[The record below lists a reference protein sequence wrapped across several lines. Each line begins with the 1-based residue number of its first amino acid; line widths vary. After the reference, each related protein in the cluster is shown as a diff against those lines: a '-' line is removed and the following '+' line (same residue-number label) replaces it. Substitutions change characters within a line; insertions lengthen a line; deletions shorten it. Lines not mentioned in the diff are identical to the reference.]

1 MGEII
6 KKMKMKVRAERLL
19 FLWKKIV
26 TKNKWEEGTGEWNRK
41 KQTRNS
47 SLLSP
52 RYG

>member
-1 MGEII
+1 M
-6 KKMKMKVRAERLL
+6 MKMKVRAERLL

-26 TKNKWEEGTGEWNRK
+26 TKKWEEGTGEWNRK
-41 KQTRNS
+41 KQTRDS